1 MKKILG
7 IATMCFLMF
16 ITLNIPVSAAL
27 CPDGSYVGG
36 SQCNLCP
43 DGSYSAGSCSL
54 QPDGSYN

>member
-1 MKKILG
+1 M
-7 IATMCFLMF
+7 
-16 ITLNIPVSAAL
+16 TLSGDYVGGNIQSDVSL
-27 CPDGSYVGG
+27 CSDGSYVGG